1 MPLTVRN
8 NGSSPTNV
16 IKAAWFNDFYNL
28 LTGIMV
34 DQPVTIGNNI
44 TLGPPLNYPNPGP
57 TVAPGGSLTASTA
70 MSIGAYKYVYTFF
83 SNSANLG
90 LDLLGGESS
99 VSPTFSITTTTGNQ
113 AVNLTGIATG
123 PAGTVGRNIYRVK
136 VGTTSPFF
144 LLTTLNDN
152 VTTTFADTT
161 PDGGLSTVVSPP
173 FSSFGGALAIY
184 GFNPTNP
191 LVSGFYSDG
200 TMSIQGT
207 PQGANGSV
215 AGTATF
221 LTPIWGTSLKIAMIT
236 FGGHKSASTPSF
248 TLPSTIGRALGLNM
262 SNNTSNVAIRT
273 GGTTNNIA
281 SLNALLAGGG
291 GTFATAGAWGS
302 GAIGYIGTTSDNL
315 LIGSTGGTVVNGA
328 FVLVGA

>member
-173 FSSFGGALAIY
+173 FSSFGGALADRKSTRLYSSHTVISY
-184 GFNPTNP
+184 AVFCLKKTNHTSE
-191 LVSGFYSDG
+191 LQSHSD
-200 TMSIQGT
+200 I
-207 PQGANGSV
+207 V
-215 AGTATF
+215 CR
-221 LTPIWGTSLKIAMIT
+221 LLLEKKKINI
-236 FGGHKSASTPSF
+236 S
-248 TLPSTIGRALGLNM
+248 
-262 SNNTSNVAIRT
+262 
-273 GGTTNNIA
+273 TNNKE
-281 SLNALLAGGG
+281 
-291 GTFATAGAWGS
+291 
-302 GAIGYIGTTSDNL
+302 
-315 LIGSTGGTVVNGA
+315 
-328 FVLVGA
+328 